1 MGAIFEM
8 SLQSETLNADEL
20 QDISGAARKS
30 DQVEW
35 FKRNGWVFYLNR
47 AGLPV
52 VGRLYARMKLAGIN
66 PATLAVIDGGNP
78 SGWQLDL
85 GKVR

>member
-8 SLQSETLNADEL
+8 QLQSETLGPDEL
-20 QDISGAARKS
+20 QDISGCARKT
-30 DQVEW
+30 DQVDW
-35 FKRNGWVFYLNR
+35 FKRNGWVFHQNK
-47 AGLPV
+47 AGCPV

-66 PATLAVIDGGNP
+66 PASLAMGDAGDGG
-78 SGWQLDL
+78 WKLDL

>member
-1 MGAIFEM
+1 MGAIFEIP
-8 SLQSETLNADEL
+8 LQSETLSQDEL
-20 QDISGAARKS
+20 HDISGCARKT
-30 DQVEW
+30 DQVDW
-35 FKRNGWVFYLNR
+35 FKRNGWVFHQNR

-66 PATLAVIDGGNP
+66 PAALAPSDSG